1 VRTRDSGMARPA
13 ALAAIFWMAM
23 LSGCSGDRN
32 EAPAAPGAAAESSPV
47 AAANAEFA
55 RLQAQGPDSTAR
67 EFTKL
72 EYPLTRSLMRAA
84 GIDEAL
90 GGAGKADVALT
101 ALFMDYER
109 KARALQLELP
119 KAFAP
124 ATEGGGGSMGAEGW
138 GGAAAS
144 SVLGGSQA
152 ATAAQAWE
160 NGVDRGESSGH
171 AEANMLGGDQV
182 SVDWT
187 PDSAT
192 MTSEV
197 KADVD
202 GLKGKVRT
210 TVKLKTC
217 PDAEGKV
224 VVEFESVSDIA
235 AGSGSANSTVKT
247 TLEVFVDDDANLIN
261 DQMESESR
269 AQQST
274 SSGSSVD
281 ASSNI
286 STSRGTADSTVNGL
300 GGGASAED
308 GNMAQGMTQMGR
320 YAAYSALLL
329 GAQKAWQS
337 GKCVDLQVRSDPA
350 KRKGARPNTAYTL
363 FAEPRAK
370 SDGRPT
376 GGTVRATLNG
386 GNRLNPTGKVKA
398 DAKFDYANP
407 EKKDQS
413 ATIDFEA
420 RSKRGVGKATL
431 EFDTKPKKSYSI
443 EFAQCPGGGRER
455 MRACDVTKPFTVEAC
470 GGMATVSH
478 VPTSDKGGSWTFK
491 FQGAG
496 GFADSGGS
504 YTLSGPEESMTV
516 RYVSGK
522 VCGHAAGRTVCAT
535 PKPSS
540 VTWTRIEDCDE

>member
-1 VRTRDSGMARPA
+1 MRAFLRCGLPLVLLLAACSPKPDGQAATSSARPA
-13 ALAAIFWMAM
+13 
-23 LSGCSGDRN
+23 D
-32 EAPAAPGAAAESSPV
+32 ESPV
-47 AAANAEFA
+47 GKANAELA
-55 RLQAQGPDSTAR
+55 RLQAQGPDATAR
-67 EFTKL
+67 EFTRL
-72 EYPLTRSLMRAA
+72 EYALTRSLMKA
-84 GIDEAL
+84 GGLDAAL
-90 GGAGKADVALT
+90 GGADRADAALA
-101 ALFMDYER
+101 ALYVDYEG
-109 KARALQLELP
+109 KARALQAALP

-124 ATEGGGGSMGAEGW
+124 ANEGGGGNLGGAEGW

-144 SVLGGSQA
+144 TVLGGSQA

-160 NGVDRGESSGH
+160 NGVDRGESTGH
-171 AEANMLGGDQV
+171 AESNATGDQV

-192 MTSEV
+192 MTTEV
-197 KADVD
+197 NANVD

-217 PDAEGKV
+217 PDPEGKV
-224 VVEFESVSDIA
+224 VVEFESVSSVA
-235 AGSGSANSTVKT
+235 AGGGSADSTVRT
-247 TLEVFVDDDANLIN
+247 TLEVFVDDDANLI
-261 DQMESESR
+261 DDRMESQSH

-281 ASSNI
+281 ASSTV
-286 STSRGTADSTVNGL
+286 STSSGEASSTVDNL

-308 GNMAQGMTQMGR
+308 GKMAQGMAGMGR

-350 KRKGARPNTAYTL
+350 KRKGAKPNTAYTL

-370 SDGRPT
+370 SDGRPA
-376 GGTVRATLNG
+376 GGTVKATLNG

-407 EKKDQS
+407 QKKDQKAS
-413 ATIDFEA
+413 IEFEA

-431 EFDTKPKKSYSI
+431 EFDTRKHPAYSI
-443 EFAQCPGGGRER
+443 EFAQCPGGGRES
-455 MRACDVTKPFTVEAC
+455 MRACDISKPFTVQAC

-478 VPTSDKGGSWTFK
+478 VPTSDKGGNWTFK
-491 FQGAG
+491 FTGAG
-496 GFADSGGS
+496 GFADSSGTYS
-504 YTLSGPEESMTV
+504 LSGPEEAMTA
-516 RYVSGK
+516 RYVGGK
-522 VCGHAAGRTVCAT
+522 VCGHVAGRTVCAA

-540 VTWTRIEDCDE
+540 VTWTRIEDCEE